1 LILGHTAV
9 KEYRLPIVPTL
20 LAAYRDGWRL
30 LFPLRTIIINGF
42 LILLAIAVAAEFVPH
57 RLWDQ
62 ELSGEAL
69 GLLQDAVWAFLLTPI
84 VIAIHRFVILGEV
97 TPNYGLDIGEP
108 AFRLMFIW
116 LFGLR
121 VFSGL
126 PYTLLGALQALG
138 FSPLATAIPFAI
150 ALIVA
155 TAVLLRLTILYP
167 SIAVEAP
174 GATAPHAFAD
184 SKGQGL
190 RIFAIFLLALM
201 PWIFAVITIVILLGP
216 GVRVIG
222 SAPAMI
228 SLVIGGVAQMAVVCL
243 SAAVA
248 SHAFMDLAAQVKSA
262 AAR

>member
-1 LILGHTAV
+1 M

-30 LFPLRTIIINGF
+30 LFPLHTIIISGF
-42 LILLAIAVAAEFVPH
+42 LILLAIPVAAEFVPH

-84 VIAIHRFVILGEV
+84 VIAIYRFVILGEV
-97 TPNYGLDIGEP
+97 TPNYVLDIGEP
-108 AFRLMFIW
+108 AFRFMFIW

-121 VFSGL
+121 AFSGL
-126 PYTLLGALQALG
+126 PYTLLGALQTLG
-138 FSPLATAIPFAI
+138 YSPQATAIPFAI

-167 SIAVEAP
+167 AIAVEAP
-174 GATAPHAFAD
+174 GATAAHAFAD

-201 PWIFAVITIVILLGP
+201 PWIFAIVTIVIQLGP

-243 SAAVA
+243 SAAIA

>member
-1 LILGHTAV
+1 M
-9 KEYRLPIVPTL
+9 
-20 LAAYRDGWRL
+20 AAYRDGWRL
-30 LFPLRTIIINGF
+30 LLPLRTIIISGF

-69 GLLQDAVWAFLLTPI
+69 GLLQDAIWAFLLTPI
-84 VIAIHRFVILGEV
+84 VIAIHRFVILGEI
-97 TPNYGLDIGEP
+97 TPNYGLDIGAP

-126 PYTLLGALQALG
+126 PFTLLGALQALG
-138 FSPLATAIPFAI
+138 FSPQATAIPFAS

-155 TAVLLRLTILYP
+155 TTLLLRLTILYP
-167 SIAVEAP
+167 AIAVEAP
-174 GATAPHAFAD
+174 GATASHAFAD
-184 SKGQGL
+184 TKGQGL
-190 RIFAIFLLALM
+190 RIFAIFLLALV
-201 PWIFAVITIVILLGP
+201 PWMFAVITIVTLLGP
-216 GVRVIG
+216 GARVIG
-222 SAPAMI
+222 SAAAVI
-228 SLVIGGVAQMAVVCL
+228 SLVVGGVVQMAVACL

-262 AAR
+262 VARPTTRGGR

>member
-1 LILGHTAV
+1 M

-20 LAAYRDGWRL
+20 MAAYRDGWRL
-30 LFPLRTIIINGF
+30 LFPLRTIIISGL
-42 LILLAIAVAAEFVPH
+42 LILLAISVAAELVPH

-62 ELSGEAL
+62 QLSGEAL

-84 VIAIHRFVILGEV
+84 VIAIYRFVILGEV

-121 VFSGL
+121 VFSEL

-138 FSPLATAIPFAI
+138 FSPQATAIPFAI

-167 SIAVEAP
+167 ALAVEAP

-190 RIFAIFLLALM
+190 RIFAILLLALV
-201 PWIFAVITIVILLGP
+201 PWIVAVITIVILLGP
-216 GVRVIG
+216 GVRVVG

-228 SLVIGGVAQMAVVCL
+228 SLIIGGIAQMAVVCL

-262 AAR
+262 PAR